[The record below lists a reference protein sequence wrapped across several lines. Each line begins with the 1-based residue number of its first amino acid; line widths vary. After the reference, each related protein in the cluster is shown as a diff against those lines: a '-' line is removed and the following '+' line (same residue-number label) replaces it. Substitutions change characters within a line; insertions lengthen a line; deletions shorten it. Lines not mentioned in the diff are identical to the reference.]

1 MAFKKW
7 EVRPTDKEK
16 ASELSE
22 KFNIDPFVAVLLVSR
37 GIEKDVDVVNFLSD
51 DFTMPSPFDFV
62 DMDEAVFAVFEAVEN
77 KEKICIYGDYDCD
90 GVTSTAL
97 LVDYLRSLGA
107 DVCYYIPDRETE
119 GYGMNMSAIDKIHS
133 WGVGLIITVDNGC
146 LLYTSDAADE

>member
-51 DFTMPSPFDFV
+51 DFTMPSPFDLSIWTKRFLP
-62 DMDEAVFAVFEAVEN
+62 FLKPWKTKKN
-77 KEKICIYGDYDCD
+77 
-90 GVTSTAL
+90 L
-97 LVDYLRSLGA
+97 HLRRL
-107 DVCYYIPDRETE
+107 
-119 GYGMNMSAIDKIHS
+119 
-133 WGVGLIITVDNGC
+133 
-146 LLYTSDAADE
+146 

>member
-1 MAFKKW
+1 MAVKKW
-7 EVRPTDKEK
+7 EVRPTDKEQ

-51 DFTMPSPFDFV
+51 DFTMPSPFNFV

-90 GVTSTAL
+90 GVTSTA
-97 LVDYLRSLGA
+97 VGN
-107 DVCYYIPDRETE
+107 
-119 GYGMNMSAIDKIHS
+119 GMDC
-133 WGVGLIITVDNGC
+133 TV
-146 LLYTSDAADE
+146 